1 MRFFLGTNGPNG
13 FFSYFDNLIDYS
25 TAKDVTI
32 IKGGPGCGKSTYMK
46 IIDDALKCGDAEYIY
61 CSSDPKSLDGIVYPK
76 AGVAMVDGTAPH
88 VYEPVLPGAVDAYA
102 NLGLYSKRGELNLL
116 RDEIERLK
124 RDAKSCF
131 AMSARWVAAAKLIDD
146 ASFERVADGNI
157 LSRIAKRAR
166 ALCGAEIPLR
176 KRAPVPYSKRF
187 LSSITPDG
195 HIAFFDTVSDN
206 FERVIAL
213 DDNYG
218 LSAYCLKPIVK
229 HASANGYKAIVCYSP
244 MQPDSKIEHV
254 LIPEL
259 GLAFVT
265 HSRALPYKGGI
276 TRHIRL
282 DALIPKEK
290 LRGNRAYLRFLAQTR
305 ASFVAEAVEQLKT
318 ARNCHGK
325 LEELYNPYVDFAAI
339 KSAAGAKADELMVH
353 FA

>member
-13 FFSYFDNLIDYS
+13 FFSYFDHLIDYN

-46 IIDDALKCGDAEYIY
+46 IVDEALMCKDAEYIH
-61 CSSDPKSLDGIVYPK
+61 CSSDPKSLDGIIYLK

-88 VYEPVLPGAVDAYA
+88 IYEPMLPGAVDAYV
-102 NLGLYSKRGELNLL
+102 NLGLYTKRGELNDK
-116 RDEIERLK
+116 RGDIERLK
-124 RDAKSCF
+124 RDAKACF

-146 ASFERVADGNI
+146 TAFDKVVDSNI
-157 LSRIAKRAR
+157 LMRISKRAK

-176 KRAPVPYSKRF
+176 KRAPVPYTKRF

-195 HIAFFDTVSDN
+195 HIALFDTVSEN
-206 FERVIAL
+206 FGRVIAL

-218 LSAYCLKPIVK
+218 LSAFCLNPIVK
-229 HASANGYKAIVCYSP
+229 HASVNGYKAIACYSP
-244 MQPDSKIEHV
+244 LQPDSRIEHV

-265 HSRALPYKGGI
+265 NSRALPYKDEI

-290 LRGNRAYLRFLAQTR
+290 LRGNRSYLRFLSQTR
-305 ASFVAEAVEQLKT
+305 SSFISESVEQLK
-318 ARNCHGK
+318 AAHSCHAE
-325 LEELYNPYVDFAAI
+325 LEKLYNPYIDFNAI
-339 KSAAGAKADELMVH
+339 KESANVKARELKSYFM
-353 FA
+353 